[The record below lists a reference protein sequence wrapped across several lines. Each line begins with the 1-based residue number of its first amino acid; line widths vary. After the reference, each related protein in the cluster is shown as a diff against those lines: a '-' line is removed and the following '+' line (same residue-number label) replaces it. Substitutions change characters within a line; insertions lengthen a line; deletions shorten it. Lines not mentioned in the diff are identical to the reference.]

1 MTENLYKRRKLTN
14 EEIEDIFFNSDEEI
28 FDSEAESDSDED
40 LPPNLE
46 ALDNIADEETTPVL
60 NEAEEV
66 NSLLW
71 KATNLFNPPGPG
83 NFDNQLCGVQNP
95 PESPSEVNCFKMFL
109 TEDVMG
115 EIVEETNRYAS
126 DLQEREIKGKLVKWV
141 PTNIPEMYTFL
152 VSVLLMG
159 VIKKP
164 SLRDYWSTDPML
176 LTPFFRSLFSQD
188 RFLLLLRCLHF
199 ANNATAVS
207 NDPLKKIRNIFT
219 ALTSSFRRI
228 FVPYRDLCVDESLM
242 KWKGRL
248 AFRQFIPSK
257 RHRFGVKFFVLCDVL
272 TGYVEDMII
281 YTGPTTDIQHY
292 PGLGISGSVVMT
304 LLAPY
309 LRKCHVLYVDNW
321 YSSPTLFQHLL
332 SLGTGA
338 CGTVRANRKGMPKFT
353 CKMKKGEVEFE
364 ENGSQLAVKWHDKR
378 DVHVLTTVHPTGMA
392 ATGKLDHVTGQ
403 PRMKPVCVL
412 EYNKKMGA
420 VDKADMMTGF
430 HECARKSTKWYKK
443 IFFHVLDTVLLNSHI
458 VYRQITGKEIT
469 SLQFRTNL
477 MRGLLEEYSTLRC
490 PAKGGRPALDTPLR
504 LTARHF
510 PSEVPQTTSQGSKTR
525 RHCKVCLS
533 STRKGK
539 QRRLTKHMCVPC
551 NTPLCAVPCFE
562 EYHTLKNY

>member
-1 MTENLYKRRKLTN
+1 MTENLYKRRKRTN
-14 EEIEDIFFNSDEEI
+14 EEIEDIFINSDEEI
-28 FDSEAESDSDED
+28 LDSEAESDSDED

-46 ALDNIADEETTPVL
+46 ALDNIADEETTPVP

-95 PESPSEVNCFKMFL
+95 PESP
-109 TEDVMG
+109 
-115 EIVEETNRYAS
+115 
-126 DLQEREIKGKLVKWV
+126 
-141 PTNIPEMYTFL
+141 
-152 VSVLLMG
+152 
-159 VIKKP
+159 
-164 SLRDYWSTDPML
+164 
-176 LTPFFRSLFSQD
+176 
-188 RFLLLLRCLHF
+188 
-199 ANNATAVS
+199 
-207 NDPLKKIRNIFT
+207 
-219 ALTSSFRRI
+219 
-228 FVPYRDLCVDESLM
+228 RDLCVDESLM

-257 RHRFGVKFFVLCDVL
+257 RHRFRVKFFVLCDVL

-281 YTGPTTDIQHY
+281 YTGSTTDIQHY
-292 PGLGISGSVVMT
+292 PGLGISG
-304 LLAPY
+304 PP
-309 LRKCHVLYVDNW
+309 NW
-321 YSSPTLFQHLL
+321 YGSHREAGSRHW
-332 SLGTGA
+332 A
-338 CGTVRANRKGMPKFT
+338 A
-353 CKMKKGEVEFE
+353 KMK
-364 ENGSQLAVKWHDKR
+364 Q
-378 DVHVLTTVHPTGMA
+378 
-392 ATGKLDHVTGQ
+392 
-403 PRMKPVCVL
+403 VCVL

-430 HECARKSTKWYKK
+430 HECARKSTK
-443 IFFHVLDTVLLNSHI
+443 
-458 VYRQITGKEIT
+458 
-469 SLQFRTNL
+469 TNL

-533 STRKGK
+533 STRKE
-539 QRRLTKHMCVPC
+539 RRLTKHMCVPC